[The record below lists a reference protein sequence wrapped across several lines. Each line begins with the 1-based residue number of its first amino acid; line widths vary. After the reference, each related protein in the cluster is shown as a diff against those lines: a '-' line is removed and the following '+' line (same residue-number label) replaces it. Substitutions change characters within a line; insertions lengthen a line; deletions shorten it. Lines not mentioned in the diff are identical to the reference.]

1 MAIISSYTRVPA
13 SSALIAQENVLAWVE
28 CIDRTA
34 ANCVDSNWA
43 TLQVRAMTKQ
53 TMTKQ
58 TMTDTKTA
66 GQKKAGQLSLT
77 IGPLKKLVAGTGF
90 EPVTFGL

>member
-1 MAIISSYTRVPA
+1 MAIISPYTRVPA
-13 SSALIAQENVLAWVE
+13 SSALIAQEHVLAWVE
-28 CIDRTA
+28 CIDGAA
-34 ANCVDSNWA
+34 ANCLDSNWA

-53 TMTKQ
+53 TMISTKA
-58 TMTDTKTA
+58 TD
-66 GQKKAGQLSLT
+66 QKKAGQLSLT